1 MLFRPRSI
9 NVTFK
14 TGDSTV
20 LRTSILSLYLYWCR
34 RQSHISG
41 SIIRFLSFHRDS
53 TNHIV
58 QSRESLLVAFF
69 SAILR
74 IGRQIG
80 NVTYKA
86 TVCQRIKTNANTRVQ
101 KKATQETMRWRWKK
115 KEMKKQPNRESLV
128 DTPRIWH
135 AHTCEHTKKKTNS
148 YSMLQFLLPSFLL
161 FLIRFHFIRSFH
173 SSNWISYALLFNT
186 RSSLDN
192 FFFSSFRYFFLFVN
206 IFAVFVS
213 ETVTKHA
220 HIHAHPI
227 NSNEA

>member
-1 MLFRPRSI
+1 MGNLFQIWLYVKRGEKLMCSCFCGVIYVRAQTHTHTHSCNTYGWQIIRFLDTIVMLFRPRSI

-20 LRTSILSLYLYWCR
+20 LRTIILSLYLYWCR

-101 KKATQETMRWRWKK
+101 KKATQETMR
-115 KEMKKQPNRESLV
+115 
-128 DTPRIWH
+128 
-135 AHTCEHTKKKTNS
+135 
-148 YSMLQFLLPSFLL
+148 
-161 FLIRFHFIRSFH
+161 
-173 SSNWISYALLFNT
+173 
-186 RSSLDN
+186 
-192 FFFSSFRYFFLFVN
+192 
-206 IFAVFVS
+206 
-213 ETVTKHA
+213 
-220 HIHAHPI
+220 
-227 NSNEA
+227 